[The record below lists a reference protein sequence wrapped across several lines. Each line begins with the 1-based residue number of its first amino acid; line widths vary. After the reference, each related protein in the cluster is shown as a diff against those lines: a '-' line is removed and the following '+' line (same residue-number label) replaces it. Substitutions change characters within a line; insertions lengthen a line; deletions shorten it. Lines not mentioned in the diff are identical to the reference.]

1 MIAHTS
7 RIARLVRF
15 SADRPWAVAAAAL
28 ALGVLAMTYAASH
41 FAMTTDTDKL
51 ISSKLPFRQREAQYN
66 KAFPQQGDQVVVVID
81 GKTPEL
87 AEQGAPGE
95 EGRLARL

>member
-1 MIAHTS
+1 MIAQTS

-15 SADRPWAVAAAAL
+15 SADRPWMVTAAAL
-28 ALGVLAMTYAASH
+28 LLGVAAMAYAGSH

-66 KAFPQQGDQVVVVID
+66 KAFPSRA
-81 GKTPEL
+81 T
-87 AEQGAPGE
+87 
-95 EGRLARL
+95 RWSW